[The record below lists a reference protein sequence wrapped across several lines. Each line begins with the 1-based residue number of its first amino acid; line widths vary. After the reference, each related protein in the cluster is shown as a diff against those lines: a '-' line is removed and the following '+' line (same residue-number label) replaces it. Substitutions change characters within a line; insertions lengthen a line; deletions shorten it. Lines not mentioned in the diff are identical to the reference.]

1 MRQLT
6 FYFKGLM
13 ATAWTGESGE
23 FKLILQI
30 GASTNAIIPLFMPLS
45 VAITGIANQPQHHPH
60 ATTEETERDGNVDPG
75 PTKLGSNGAKPGVG
89 NQTDAA
95 SLRFR
100 QARVKNTGMGCHFLF
115 QGIFQT
121 QGLNPGLLHCRQ
133 TLYGLS
139 PQASLPSKTLR
150 TVEFRSGISGER
162 PLQKCSG
169 GKSRFL

>member
-1 MRQLT
+1 
-6 FYFKGLM
+6 M

-100 QARVKNTGMGCHFLF
+100 QARVCIQVFPFVARMSALSL
-115 QGIFQT
+115 IF
-121 QGLNPGLLHCRQ
+121 
-133 TLYGLS
+133 S
-139 PQASLPSKTLR
+139 EPQFPHL
-150 TVEFRSGISGER
+150 
-162 PLQKCSG
+162 
-169 GKSRFL
+169 